1 MEDNS
6 KLKALIS
13 LVEDPDEEVFSH
25 VRERLL
31 EFGTEVI
38 SLLENSWME
47 RDLGDQFRDRI
58 ANIIRDIQLEDV
70 KRRLVVWYD
79 SPQKDLL
86 EGSLIVAKYQY
97 PNLDEDKVRNEVE
110 RIRRDCWLELN
121 DYMTA
126 FERVRILNKII
137 FGVHGFSGNKD
148 NYTSPLNSYINTV
161 IETKKGNP
169 LSLCIIYSIVASQL
183 NLPIYGVNLPN
194 HFILA
199 YIDQNGTNNFLS
211 NANEYGVLFYI
222 NAFSKG
228 TIFQKED
235 ITQFLTGINQKPQTW
250 HYEPCSNSDIIRRML
265 TNLIASYQ
273 QSGDAQKVEDLSE
286 LRSFLDD

>member
-1 MEDNS
+1 
-6 KLKALIS
+6 
-13 LVEDPDEEVFSH
+13 
-25 VRERLL
+25 
-31 EFGTEVI
+31 
-38 SLLENSWME
+38 
-47 RDLGDQFRDRI
+47 
-58 ANIIRDIQLEDV
+58 
-70 KRRLVVWYD
+70 
-79 SPQKDLL
+79 
-86 EGSLIVAKYQY
+86 
-97 PNLDEDKVRNEVE
+97 
-110 RIRRDCWLELN
+110 
-121 DYMTA
+121 
-126 FERVRILNKII
+126 LNKII
-137 FGVHGFSGNKD
+137 FGVHGFTGNKE

-169 LSLCIIYSIVASQL
+169 LSLCIVYSIVASQL
-183 NLPIYGVNLPN
+183 NLPIFGVNLPN

-273 QSGDAQKVEDLSE
+273 QSGDAQKVEDLSV

>member
-25 VRERLL
+25 VRERIL

-58 ANIIRDIQLEDV
+58 ADIIRDIQLEDV

-86 EGSLIVAKYQY
+86 EGSLIIAKYQY
-97 PNLDEDKVRNEVE
+97 PNLEEDKVRSEIE

-137 FGVHGFSGNKD
+137 FGVHGFTGNKE
-148 NYTSPLNSYINTV
+148 NYSSPLNSYINTV

-169 LSLCIIYSIVASQL
+169 LSLCIVYSIVASQL
-183 NLPIYGVNLPN
+183 NLPIFGVNLPN